1 MKRSVKS
8 EIVPI
13 AIVFLFLILFREF
26 SVNALEYPGQYPMA
40 LWTEGYKE
48 EIVKNDENQ
57 KVIFLTFDDG
67 PSKNNTPKILDILN
81 EKNVRATFFVIGYKA
96 EVNKDIVRSLKES
109 GMSILPHSYTHDY
122 KSIYASPDNFLND
135 LNKCTKAIEDATG
148 DELISFLR
156 FPGGSDNLV
165 CNANTL
171 NEIKEKV
178 KNQGVSYIDWNICSE
193 DATANIVS
201 KSKILDSVRNEARG
215 IRYGVL
221 LMHDAEAKVTT
232 VEALPE
238 IIDEFKSRG
247 YIFKTFDE
255 ITEYDMEKLKMNGV
269 INR

>member
-1 MKRSVKS
+1 MKRSVQSK
-8 EIVPI
+8 IVLI
-13 AIVFLFLILFREF
+13 LFLILFFFKGF

-81 EKNVRATFFVIGYKA
+81 EKNVKATFFVIGYKV
-96 EVNKDIVRSLKES
+96 EVNKDIVIKLKEN
-109 GMSILPHSYTHDY
+109 GMGILPHSYTHNY
-122 KSIYASPDNFLND
+122 KNIYASPDNFLND
-135 LNKCTKAIEDATG
+135 LNKCKKAIKDVTG
-148 DELISFLR
+148 DDNISFFR
-156 FPGGSDNLV
+156 FPGGSDNSI
-165 CNANTL
+165 CKDKTL
-171 NEIKEKV
+171 NLIKEKV
-178 KNQGVSYIDWNICSE
+178 ENQGFSYIDWNICSE

-201 KSKILDSVRNEARG
+201 KKKILQSVTNEAKG
-215 IRYGVL
+215 IKYGVL

-238 IIDEFKSRG
+238 IIDEFKNKG
-247 YIFKTFDE
+247 YTFKTFGDL
-255 ITEYDMEKLKMNGV
+255 TEYDIERLKKNGV